1 MVNALDRS
9 TNDVYMKYVLK
20 QERVLTT
27 WVVKIS
33 RSVARNFLDD
43 RSDDLFIC
51 SCLRS

>member
-1 MVNALDRS
+1 MHRS
-9 TNDVYMKYVLK
+9 TNDIYMKYILK
-20 QERVLTT
+20 RERVLTT

-33 RSVARNFLDD
+33 KSVARNFLEE